1 MKRLSLFAA
10 VLFAAVMSFAQAPAI
25 TFSAVSAT
33 GTLKDS
39 TFATTNLTVQT
50 VDPDSKMQI
59 DANPAVFKGNGIA
72 EITCTHRLKTGGKT
86 NEAVTKNYMKLMASE
101 AGTLLIG
108 VRTGS
113 NSDATRKLVVSQ
125 NGAEIFN
132 DFISEALKD
141 SVVNDGGKA
150 YFYHMVEVPVAA
162 GQIILSYP
170 VNGLNFYC
178 FALLVAG
185 ETKTVATVEKLWSG
199 EPMGWTTADTRQW
212 AGFGD
217 YVYWESKANHTIY
230 GTHDGVNV
238 DTIFT
243 NAAIDGT
250 AFCLDGAGNFIV
262 EGIFPSTPSHLFL
275 LKHDTTAYVDIPIT
289 GLGRTDI
296 ITATGDVFSA
306 EGGFVFVHG
315 NGKNLLVY
323 TIKNAGTP
331 AQEVVEKTI
340 AIAGS
345 SNQNYIVAGDTAV
358 QYAQR
363 RSSGQAG
370 FYLYENGVDKGA
382 IAMPGYKAST
392 LSGAMVNLAGKDFAI
407 YPAGTTNYS
416 SEFSVFN
423 MTDSAM
429 AVDKADATKTVF
441 FANTATRANGTNVGV
456 FATATKIDENNAYI
470 QVGNGSDGVALFKL
484 NVTVAAEV
492 SLSCDEAQGTVSGA
506 GDVALGANA
515 TVTATPKPGYEFMAW
530 KNGETTVSTDA
541 TYTFAVNG
549 NIALTAVF
557 EAKENVTITLAVN
570 DANLGSITMPEGMVM
585 GANSIVYGTV
595 VSLTAVPTNGA
606 TFMGWYKGEDLYSDE
621 YTIELNGKESISLTG
636 KFVNILTVAYELNGG
651 ITNDSNWVSKGQLM
665 LEIQN
670 DYNTAYN
677 SSLAVVKYQNG
688 IYYFKIGDNWVPEAE
703 AQGQAA
709 TVAGFF
715 QNKTWSA
722 DQKCANL
729 FLNNPKYQFL
739 VDLIDHFKGTAH
751 QAAEDPSGLGRTT
764 DNLSEMVIGTA
775 DAYFRADVSG
785 FMLNSPATDAYPYT
799 CNWSICGTPAALNA
813 AWKHAF
819 ANPTEVVTE
828 VTLNAPYKEGFTFD
842 GWYATSDFSGVKITT
857 VSPESNIPGG
867 TLYAKWIEYIQT
879 IQEAIASDSL
889 ANVKTAGTVNFV
901 DGKQVYIQ
909 DATAAV
915 LVYMKAAQNVV
926 PGDYIVVTGKNVI
939 YNGAP
944 EISDGEIKSTE
955 SGHPLN
961 PENTAT
967 LAALKADMLKYFG
980 KRIKIDGLV
989 IASYDANGN
998 TYVTDGI
1005 DTVECYKVKANQTT
1019 FPVGTR
1025 VNIRLIGGAYKGAF
1039 QFVGPTDGIELA
1051 PLSGRDNYV
1060 YPARGES
1067 GEYTLTNKWL
1077 ICEKLENYSAN
1088 RPAGTNF
1095 CRGMAAKDGKMYF
1108 VNREIGG
1115 FTVVDGA
1122 TGEMLDPLMI
1132 TGDHLFQAQDSAGA
1146 WKDCVTLKFND
1157 VKFDNAGNCLV
1168 TACAS
1173 GAQRVMVYKVDLTTG
1188 AATEVINERLYDNP
1202 DFYIDEE
1209 NKDSWRM
1216 DAIGVY
1222 GDVNN
1227 HAIVMFGNSY
1237 NADLH
1242 AAYMWEIN
1250 NGVAAPAERIDLV
1263 VNEEDDT
1270 YLWKEPGVLYTE
1282 NSSACQVFPVDENY
1296 FYWDHHSCRP
1306 TLFSMDGTFADDLK
1320 ACPTNVVVVNN
1331 PGDTCKVGSGHNGI
1345 CEFQIGE
1352 DYFVIMAATNNVEN
1366 PAGSFALFKY
1376 ADAAKAFS
1384 GLTPLWYFPAGG
1396 MGTMTNVYRTAVPTV
1411 EVREDKAYI
1420 YLYTGENGYG
1430 VYEMTGVR
1438 SGLTNT
1444 KDDVKALKVVENGQ
1458 VYIIRNGVR
1467 YTVLGAQVSK

>member
-25 TFSAVSAT
+25 TFSATSSA
-33 GTLKDS
+33 GTVKDS

-50 VDPDSKMQI
+50 VDPDGKISI
-59 DANPAVFKGNGIA
+59 DANNAVFRGTGIA
-72 EITCTHRLKTGGKT
+72 PITCAYRLKTGGKT
-86 NEAVTKNYMKLMASE
+86 NADVSKNYLKLTASE
-101 AGTLLIG
+101 AGTLMIG

-113 NSDATRKLVVSQ
+113 NSDTTRTLVASQ

-132 DFISEALKD
+132 QAVTEALKD
-141 SVVNDGGKA
+141 SDMTGGA
-150 YFYHMVEVPVAA
+150 ASYFYHMIEFPVAA
-162 GQIILSYP
+162 GEVILSYP
-170 VNGLNFYC
+170 VNGINFYC
-178 FALLVAG
+178 FALVVAG

-199 EPMGWTTADTRQW
+199 EPMGWTTSDTRQW
-212 AGFGD
+212 AGFGE
-217 YVYWESKANHTIY
+217 YVYWCSKANHAIY
-230 GTHDGVNV
+230 GTNNGTSV
-238 DTIFT
+238 DTLFT
-243 NAAIDGT
+243 NDAIDGT
-250 AFCLDGAGNFIV
+250 AFCVDGAGNFVV
-262 EGIFPSTPSHLFL
+262 EGTFPNTPSHVFL
-275 LKHDTTAYVDIPIT
+275 VKHDLSASVDIPVT
-289 GLGRTDI
+289 GLARTDI
-296 ITATGDVFSA
+296 ATATGDVFSA
-306 EGGFVFVHG
+306 EGGYVFLYG
-315 NGKNLLVY
+315 NSAHLLILA
-323 TIKNAGTP
+323 IKNAGAPT
-331 AQEVVEKTI
+331 QEVVTKTI

-345 SNQNYIVAGDTAV
+345 NVQNYVVAGDTAI
-358 QYAQR
+358 QYVQR
-363 RSSGQAG
+363 RSSGQTG
-370 FYLYENGVDKGA
+370 FYFYENGVDKGA
-382 IAMPGYKAST
+382 IAMPGYKATT
-392 LSGAMVNLAGKDFAI
+392 LSGALVNVAGKDFAI

-429 AVDKADATKTVF
+429 AVDKADATKTIF
-441 FANTATRANGTNVGV
+441 FANTATRANSTNVGV
-456 FATATKIDENNAYI
+456 FATATKIDDNNAYI

-492 SLSCDEAQGTVSGA
+492 SVSCDEAQGTVSGA
-506 GDVALGANA
+506 GDVAIGANA
-515 TVTATPKPGYEFMAW
+515 TVTATPKPGYEFVAW
-530 KNGETTVSTDA
+530 KQGETTVSTDA
-541 TYTFAVNG
+541 TYTFAVYG

-557 EAKENVTITLAVN
+557 EAKANVTITLAVN
-570 DANLGSITMPEGMVM
+570 NANLGSISLPEGMAM
-585 GANSIVYGTV
+585 GANSVVYGTV
-595 VSLTAVPTNGA
+595 VSLTAVPANGA
-606 TFMGWYKGEDLYSDE
+606 TFMGWYKGEDLYSAE
-621 YTIELNGKESISLTG
+621 YTIELNSKEDISLTA
-636 KFVNILTVAYELNGG
+636 KFVNVLSVAYELNGG
-651 ITNDSNWVSKGQLM
+651 VTNDSNWVSKGELM

-688 IYYFKIGDNWVPEAE
+688 VYYFKIGDNWLPEAE

-739 VDLIDHFKGTAH
+739 VDLIDNFKSTAKEDRGT
-751 QAAEDPSGLGRTT
+751 DSLKNMTI
-764 DNLSEMVIGTA
+764 SVA

-785 FMLNSPATDAYPYT
+785 FMLNSPATDGYPYT
-799 CNWSICGTPAALNA
+799 CNWSICGTPAAFNA

-819 ANPTEVVTE
+819 ANPTEIMTE

-842 GWYATSDFSGVKITT
+842 GWYATSDFSGAKITSI
-857 VSPESNIPGG
+857 SPESNIPGG

-879 IQEAIASDSL
+879 IEEAIASDSL

-915 LVYMKAAQNVV
+915 LVYMKAAPNLV

-1025 VNIRLIGGAYKGAF
+1025 VNIHLIGGAYKGAF

-1108 VNREIGG
+1108 VNRENGS

-1122 TGEMLDPLMI
+1122 TGQMLDPLMI
-1132 TGDHLFQAQDSAGA
+1132 TGDHLFQAQDSAGE

-1157 VKFDNAGNCLV
+1157 VKFDNAGNCLI

-1202 DFYIDEE
+1202 DFYVDEE

-1227 HAIVMFGNSY
+1227 HAIVMFGNSM

-1250 NGVAAPAERIDLV
+1250 NGVAGDAERIDLI
-1263 VNEEDDT
+1263 VNAEDDT

-1282 NSSACQVFPVDENY
+1282 NNSACQVFPVDENY

-1331 PGDTCKVGSGHNGI
+1331 EGDTCKVGSGHNGI

-1384 GLTPLWYFPAGG
+1384 GLEPLWYFPAGG
-1396 MGTMTNVYRTAVPTV
+1396 MGGMQNAYRTAVPTV
-1411 EVREDKAYI
+1411 EVNGDIATI

-1430 VYEMTGVR
+1430 VYEMTGIA
-1438 SGLTNT
+1438 SGIRNT
-1444 KDDVKALKVVENGQ
+1444 KDEVKAMKVVENGQ